1 MSFVI
6 FNLFLY
12 LLLLCGVLVVTYSTA
27 KLIQIDRF
35 STLIHQLIDSHYEH
49 SNCWHVDDNGNMQ
62 LLDFPYDIKR
72 SYACMSKG
80 CPVNFRNLDR
90 YLVKTDV

>member
-1 MSFVI
+1 VVI
-6 FNLFLY
+6 
-12 LLLLCGVLVVTYSTA
+12 YSTA
-27 KLIQIDRF
+27 KLFQIDRF
-35 STLIHQLIDSHYEH
+35 STLIQQLINSHYQDG
-49 SNCWHVDDNGNMQ
+49 NCWQADDHGNMQ